1 MSMQLNVARLCLDCE
16 EIHEAQ
22 RCPVCASETFG
33 YLTRWVP
40 RVETRPAPQPAV
52 RPLVAPTAVQK
63 IVFGGGAVSL
73 LAYGWMRW
81 SKRAR
86 QHVEVISLR
95 KAGELR

>member
-1 MSMQLNVARLCLDCE
+1 MQLNVARLCLDCE
-16 EIHEAQ
+16 EIHDDAQ
-22 RCPVCASETFG
+22 RCPVCASETFA

-40 RVETRPAPQPAV
+40 RIDTRTAPPPPA
-52 RPLVAPTAVQK
+52 RPLVVPTVVQR
-63 IVFGGGAVSL
+63 IVFGGGVISL

-86 QHVEVISLR
+86 HHVEVISFR